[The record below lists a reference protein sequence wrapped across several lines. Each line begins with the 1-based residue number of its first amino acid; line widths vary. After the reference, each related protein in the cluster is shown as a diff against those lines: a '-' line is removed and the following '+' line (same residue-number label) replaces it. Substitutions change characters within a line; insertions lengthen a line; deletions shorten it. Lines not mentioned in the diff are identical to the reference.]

1 MFLNKSECDAHQAE
15 LNYVAGLTAKE
26 KNEDCKTKLKAHED
40 LTKKQRKAFSVEPQA
55 EAARVPKHSQPSR
68 GVFSPNTRNRG
79 SSSSTTSGG
88 GFFQGKSKT
97 PGDHFSV
104 VVADDGGD
112 TQLVEG
118 R

>member
-1 MFLNKSECDAHQAE
+1 M
-15 LNYVAGLTAKE
+15 
-26 KNEDCKTKLKAHED
+26 
-40 LTKKQRKAFSVEPQA
+40 
-55 EAARVPKHSQPSR
+55 PKHSQPSR
-68 GVFSPNTRNRG
+68 GAFSPSTRNRG
-79 SSSSTTSGG
+79 SEFVDDEWWA
-88 GFFQGKSKT
+88 FFRGKSKT